1 MILDSIQAK
10 IIIHQLI
17 ERDFLIE
24 EVFVLKKMDSVSQ
37 KRISTLQKSNSTL
50 MEAYSS
56 KEKQLAL
63 IEAASK
69 NKDTII
75 KKEQS
80 KNKFLKFVS
89 LLSVT
94 VTGILLITR

>member
-1 MILDSIQAK
+1 
-10 IIIHQLI
+10 
-17 ERDFLIE
+17 
-24 EVFVLKKMDSVSQ
+24 
-37 KRISTLQKSNSTL
+37 

-69 NKDTII
+69 NKDRII
-75 KKEQS
+75 KKEKS

-94 VTGILLITR
+94 VTGILLITK